1 MHEADAMNHSN
12 GSRARQAVTPALR
25 VFLVEDSPDVRELL
39 AEDLAQIPGMAL
51 TGFAASES
59 DALQQLRQ
67 QAWDILIL
75 DIQLSQGN
83 GIDLLRQLSEDG
95 ALADK
100 LKIIFSNHVGN
111 AYRRISEQY
120 GVRYFFDKSS
130 EFPQLHSLLEQFGS
144 GASLR

>member
-1 MHEADAMNHSN
+1 MNHSN
-12 GSRARQAVTPALR
+12 NSRARQTVTPPLR
-25 VFLVEDSPDVRELL
+25 VFLVEDSADVRALL
-39 AEDLAQIPGMAL
+39 AEDLAQIPGLAL
-51 TGFAASES
+51 TGFADTEN
-59 DALQQLRQ
+59 DALQQLRR

-83 GIDLLRQLSEDG
+83 GIHLLRKLSEDDK
-95 ALADK
+95 LADK

-130 EFPQLHSLLEQFGS
+130 DFLQLHCLLEQFGS